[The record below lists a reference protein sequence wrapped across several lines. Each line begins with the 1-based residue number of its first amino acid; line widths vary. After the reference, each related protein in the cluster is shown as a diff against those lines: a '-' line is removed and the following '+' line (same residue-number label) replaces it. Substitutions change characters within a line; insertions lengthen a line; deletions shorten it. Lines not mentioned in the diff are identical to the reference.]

1 MNTQE
6 KTQWGI
12 TPMTFGTNELYSV
25 ARPTTQED
33 NFGGITDRFDLYHIP
48 YHKNNGQLADIA
60 EGKTPAI
67 GKLVKYYKNTG
78 EEFAM
83 FLNNVR
89 ISVKATQLTFGEK
102 F

>member
-12 TPMTFGTNELYSV
+12 TPVTFDTNNLWAVS
-25 ARPTTQED
+25 RPTTQED
-33 NFGGITDRFDLYHIP
+33 NYGGITDRWDLYHIP
-48 YHKNNGQLADIA
+48 YHKNNGQLSEIA

-67 GKLVKYYKNTG
+67 GKLVKYNVG
-78 EEFAM
+78 AHRFAM

-89 ISVKATQLTFGEK
+89 IKLHGHEITFGNK
-102 F
+102 I